1 MSMKLITFTV
11 PSYNSAAYMHK
22 CIDSLLKGG
31 DEVEILII
39 DDGSK
44 DETGAIADR
53 YEAEH
58 PGICRAIH
66 QENGGHGE
74 GINQG
79 LRHATGRFFKVVD
92 SDDWVNEAAL
102 KRVLDTIRGMEGEEA
117 DLIVCNYVYEYAD
130 GSPTKTICYKNVFPD
145 GKIVSW
151 DETHRFSPSQYLTLH
166 SAIYRTEILHQCGR
180 VLPKHIFYED
190 NLFVYD
196 PLPLTKKVC
205 YLNVDFYR
213 YLIGREGQ
221 SVAEATMVK
230 RWSHQM
236 LITKE
241 VFAAHDLAK
250 IKKENP
256 KLARYMY
263 QEVVL
268 MVSIGS
274 IFTRLNRTDEAEEE
288 VKKMWAYM
296 RSVNPALARRIR
308 YASIATFVNFPGKIG
323 RSVSIFF
330 YHLAHKV
337 VAFN

>member
-1 MSMKLITFTV
+1 MKLITFTV
-11 PSYNSAAYMHK
+11 PSYNSAGYMHK

-31 DEVEILII
+31 DEVEILIV
-39 DDGSK
+39 DDGSR

-53 YEAEH
+53 YQAEY

-79 LRHATGRFFKVVD
+79 LRYATGRYFKVVD

-102 KRVLDTIRGMEGEEA
+102 RRVLDTIRDWTDEEA

-145 GKIVSW
+145 GKIVRW
-151 DETHRFSPSQYLTLH
+151 EETKRFSPSQYLTLH
-166 SAIYRTEILHQCGR
+166 SAIYRTEILRRCGR

-196 PLPLTKKVC
+196 PLPLTEKVC
-205 YLNVDFYR
+205 YLNADFYR

-236 LITKE
+236 LVTKE
-241 VFAAHDLAK
+241 IFAAHDL
-250 IKKENP
+250 KKLQAQNP
-256 KLARYMY
+256 RLARYMY
-263 QEVVL
+263 QELEL
-268 MVSIGS
+268 MVTIAS
-274 IFTRLNRTDEAEEE
+274 IFTRMNRTDEAEAE
-288 VKKMWAYM
+288 VRKMWAEM
-296 RSVNPALARRIR
+296 RAQNPRLARRLR
-308 YASIATFVNFPGKIG
+308 YASLATFVNFPGKAG

-330 YHLAHKV
+330 YHFAHKI